1 MEEKGKQV
9 VKSDN
14 DEPIKTKKKK
24 NTKGIWGNLATVAA
38 AVGSITL
45 LIIKEMNKSK

>member
-9 VKSDN
+9 VTSDY

-24 NTKGIWGNLATVAA
+24 NTKGILGNLAMAVV
-38 AVGSITL
+38 AVGSITWK
-45 LIIKEMNKSK
+45 IIKEMNKSK